1 MEKNKAVMCH
11 IIVSFWEVVM
21 GGCSRESDILKGQSQ
36 ELLLKVEVMEA
47 YRTTSYY
54 KIKLI

>member
-1 MEKNKAVMCH
+1 MCH
-11 IIVSFWEVVM
+11 IIVSFCEVIM
-21 GGCSRESDILKGQSQ
+21 GGCSREPHILKGQSQ

-47 YRTTSYY
+47 YRNTSYY